1 MGCTKI
7 RALLHTNLSR
17 LISEVEYIIR
27 DCEAKLIITSNAL
40 KHVVIELTGPINDIS
55 ERYIIDG
62 QIDGWNSLEEKPK
75 FNAHI
80 SNRR

>member
-7 RALLHTNLSR
+7 RALLHTISSR
-17 LISEVEYIIR
+17 LTASEVEYIIR

-40 KHVVIELTGPINDIS
+40 KHVVIELTGLINDIS

-62 QIDGWNSLEEKPK
+62 QLMAGIVLKK
-75 FNAHI
+75 T
-80 SNRR
+80 

>member
-7 RALLHTNLSR
+7 RLYYTPISSR
-17 LISEVEYIIR
+17 LTASEVEYIIR

-40 KHVVIELTGPINDIS
+40 KHVVIELTNLINDIS

-62 QIDGWNSLEEKPK
+62 Q
-75 FNAHI
+75 
-80 SNRR
+80 